1 MKNEVKKKMHER
13 QRALLYQSHRQTEV
27 KKKI

>member
-1 MKNEVKKKMHER
+1 MKNEVKKKMHEE
-13 QRALLYQSHRQTEV
+13 QRVLLYQSHRQKEV